1 MIDPPHRPPAPV
13 DPGPDWLVVWVDL
26 PPRGQEHLAVEAL
39 RRAGARSVSRE
50 GERAM
55 AHFPGSPDPT
65 PRLRRVEAALRLAL
79 PETPLVLSWT
89 WERWEAWARRWRAAH
104 PPREVGRRFR
114 ILTTGGADE
123 PHPAPVPTPT
133 PTPPGAPPPLPGS
146 RPSGPSARLPIVLA
160 PGVGFGTGE
169 HPTTRSCL
177 HLLEDRIRP
186 GDVVADV
193 GSGSG
198 VLALA
203 AALLGAG
210 RVEAF
215 EMDPDA
221 ARGARASARATG
233 VEDRVRVRTRAVRGE
248 GTLPGA
254 PFTGVMANL
263 EGPLLFPLLSVLRG
277 ALSPGGWL
285 LVSGLLPP
293 ERDRLL
299 QAPACRGLALQ
310 AEREEEGWWAGVL
323 SSPGPAGHPLPD
335 RIPARPE
342 PERDAKGRG

>member
-1 MIDPPHRPPAPV
+1 MIDPTHRPPASV

-50 GERAM
+50 GERAV
-55 AHFPGSPDPT
+55 AHFPGAPDPT

-79 PETPLVLSWT
+79 PGIPPVLSWR
-89 WERWEAWARRWRAAH
+89 WESWEAWAHRWRAAH

-114 ILTTGGADE
+114 ILTAASADE
-123 PHPAPVPTPT
+123 PHPAPVPTP
-133 PTPPGAPPPLPGS
+133 APPRSLPPFPGS
-146 RPSGPSARLPIVLA
+146 RPPDPLPRLPIVLE

-177 HLLEDRIRP
+177 QLLEDRIRP
-186 GDVVADV
+186 GDAVADV

-203 AALLGAG
+203 AALLGAA

-233 VEDRVRVRTRAVRGE
+233 VEDRVRVRTHAVRGE

-299 QAPACRGLALQ
+299 QAPACRGLTLG
-310 AEREEEGWWAGVL
+310 AEQEEEGWWTGVL
-323 SSPGPAGHPLPD
+323 ASPDPAGHPLPN
-335 RIPARPE
+335 RVPARLE